1 LTQPR
6 GSTSALLGHAM
17 IVVPWPVVAI
27 GFLTSSI
34 VLFSVLYFPEIKPLS
49 RSIAKGLRE

>member
-1 LTQPR
+1 
-6 GSTSALLGHAM
+6 M